1 MKFIYFFIMI
11 AFLSAELNAQGLI
24 AGTYHSDGTITD
36 NNGKVI
42 RKSYADRYQEALDR
56 FNNGEEIEDWPT
68 VKKNKKG
75 KTFGK
80 KGFFGEKILEEGAP
94 LLAIDKVSGS
104 KDEILNNIAKQN
116 GYVNED
122 ILKLSLVANSSDEFK
137 IENNIS
143 DETFEALNNSYQKLV
158 EAGILGENLS
168 DFDDLSSL
176 ISNAGIDPDT
186 GNAILA
192 PDDGIVTGGLV
203 SDEDIQI
210 EGIDPGASLAEIA
223 ESLDLDSSL
232 VTSRAMAET
241 LSEVADSVS
250 NDVTSTGDQI
260 CLQQLIKIQVVHR
273 YHLVN
278 NYYLYRN

>member
-1 MKFIYFFIMI
+1 MKINLFFII
-11 AFLSAELNAQGLI
+11 ITFLSVELNAQGLI
-24 AGTYHSDGTITD
+24 AGTYHSDGSITD

-42 RKSYADRYQEALDR
+42 RKSYADRYQEALEK

-122 ILKLSLVANSSDEFK
+122 ILKLSLVANSSEEFK

-158 EAGILGENLS
+158 EAGILGEDLS

-176 ISNAGIDPDT
+176 ISNAGIDPET
-186 GNAILA
+186 GNAILV
-192 PDDGIVTGGLV
+192 PDDGIVNGGLV
-203 SDEDIQI
+203 NDKDIQI
-210 EGIDPGASLAEIA
+210 KGIDPGASLAEIA

-232 VTSRAMAET
+232 VTSKAMAET
-241 LSEVADSVS
+241 LSAVSDSVS
-250 NDVTSTGDQI
+250 NDVSSTADPNMSPAIDPNTGKAP
-260 CLQQLIKIQVVHR
+260 LPPG
-273 YHLVN
+273 
-278 NYYLYRN
+278 

>member
-1 MKFIYFFIMI
+1 MKLIYFFIMI
-11 AFLSAELNAQGLI
+11 TFLSFELNAQGLI
-24 AGTYHSDGTITD
+24 AGTYHSDGSITD

-42 RKSYADRYQEALDR
+42 RKSYADRYQDALDK

-80 KGFFGEKILEEGAP
+80 KGFFGENILEEGAP

-122 ILKLSLVANSSDEFK
+122 ILKLSLVANSSEEFK

-143 DETFEALNNSYQKLV
+143 NEAFEALNNSYQKLV
-158 EAGILGENLS
+158 AAGILGENFS

-176 ISNAGIDPDT
+176 ISNTGIDPET

-203 SDEDIQI
+203 NDEDIQI

-232 VTSRAMAET
+232 VTSKAMAET
-241 LSEVADSVS
+241 LSAVSDSVS
-250 NDVTSTGDQI
+250 NDVSSTADPNMSPAIDPNTGNAP
-260 CLQQLIKIQVVHR
+260 LPPG
-273 YHLVN
+273 
-278 NYYLYRN
+278 

>member
-1 MKFIYFFIMI
+1 MKINLILI
-11 AFLSAELNAQGLI
+11 IITFLSFELNAQGLI
-24 AGTYHSDGTITD
+24 AGTYHSDGSITD

-42 RKSYADRYQEALDR
+42 RESYADRYQEALDK

-75 KTFGK
+75 KIFGK

-116 GYVNED
+116 GYLNED
-122 ILKLSLVANSSDEFK
+122 ILKLSLVANSSEEFK

-158 EAGILGENLS
+158 EAGILGENFS

-176 ISNAGIDPDT
+176 ISNAGIDPET

-203 SDEDIQI
+203 NDEDIQI

-223 ESLDLDSSL
+223 ESLDLDPSL
-232 VTSRAMAET
+232 VTSNAMAET
-241 LSEVADSVS
+241 LSAVSDSVS
-250 NDVTSTGDQI
+250 NDVNSTADPNMSPAIDPNTGNAP
-260 CLQQLIKIQVVHR
+260 LPPG
-273 YHLVN
+273 
-278 NYYLYRN
+278 

>member
-1 MKFIYFFIMI
+1 MKINLIFIIVT
-11 AFLSAELNAQGLI
+11 FLSFELNAQGLI
-24 AGTYHSDGTITD
+24 AGTYHSDGSITD

-42 RKSYADRYQEALDR
+42 RKSYADRYQDALDK

-80 KGFFGEKILEEGAP
+80 KGFFGENILEEGAP

-122 ILKLSLVANSSDEFK
+122 ILKLSLVVNSSKEFK

-143 DETFEALNNSYQKLV
+143 NETFEALNNSYQKLV
-158 EAGILGENLS
+158 AAGILGENLS

-176 ISNAGIDPDT
+176 ISNAGIDPET

-192 PDDGIVTGGLV
+192 PDDGLVTGGLV
-203 SDEDIQI
+203 NDEDIQI
-210 EGIDPGASLAEIA
+210 EGIDPEASLAEIA

-232 VTSRAMAET
+232 VTSKAMAET
-241 LSEVADSVS
+241 LSAVSDSVS
-250 NDVTSTGDQI
+250 NDVSSTVDPNMSPAIDPNTGNAP
-260 CLQQLIKIQVVHR
+260 LPPG
-273 YHLVN
+273 
-278 NYYLYRN
+278 

>member
-1 MKFIYFFIMI
+1 MKINLIFIII
-11 AFLSAELNAQGLI
+11 TFLSVELNAQGLI
-24 AGTYHSDGTITD
+24 AGTYHSDGSITD

-42 RKSYADRYQEALDR
+42 RKSYADRYQEALEK

-122 ILKLSLVANSSDEFK
+122 ILKLSLVVNSSKEFK

-143 DETFEALNNSYQKLV
+143 NETFEALNNSYQKLV
-158 EAGILGENLS
+158 AAGIFGENLS

-176 ISNAGIDPDT
+176 ISNAGIDPET

-192 PDDGIVTGGLV
+192 PDDGLVTGGLV
-203 SDEDIQI
+203 NDEDIQI

-232 VTSRAMAET
+232 VTSKAMAET
-241 LSEVADSVS
+241 LSAVSDSVS
-250 NDVTSTGDQI
+250 NDVSSTADPNMSPAIDPNTGNAP
-260 CLQQLIKIQVVHR
+260 LPPG
-273 YHLVN
+273 
-278 NYYLYRN
+278 

>member
-1 MKFIYFFIMI
+1 MKINLIFIII
-11 AFLSAELNAQGLI
+11 TFLSFELNAQGLI
-24 AGTYHSDGTITD
+24 AGTYHSDGSITD

-42 RKSYADRYQEALDR
+42 RKSYADRYQEALEK

-116 GYVNED
+116 GYMNED
-122 ILKLSLVANSSDEFK
+122 ILKLSLVANSSEEFK

-158 EAGILGENLS
+158 AAGILGENLS

-176 ISNAGIDPDT
+176 ISNAGIDPET

-203 SDEDIQI
+203 NDEDIQI

-232 VTSRAMAET
+232 VTSKAMAET
-241 LSEVADSVS
+241 LSAVSDSVS
-250 NDVTSTGDQI
+250 NDVSSTADPNMSPAIDPNTGNAP
-260 CLQQLIKIQVVHR
+260 LPPG
-273 YHLVN
+273 
-278 NYYLYRN
+278 

>member
-11 AFLSAELNAQGLI
+11 IFLNAELNAQGLI

-143 DETFEALNNSYQKLV
+143 DETFNALNNSYQKLV

-250 NDVTSTGDQI
+250 NDVSSTGDSNMSPAI
-260 CLQQLIKIQVVHR
+260 DPNTGSAPLPPG
-273 YHLVN
+273 
-278 NYYLYRN
+278 

>member
-1 MKFIYFFIMI
+1 MKLIYFFIMI
-11 AFLSAELNAQGLI
+11 TFLSFELNAQGLI
-24 AGTYHSDGTITD
+24 AGTYHSDGSITD

-42 RKSYADRYQEALDR
+42 RKSYADRYQEALDK

-80 KGFFGEKILEEGAP
+80 KGFFGENILEEGAP

-122 ILKLSLVANSSDEFK
+122 ILKLSLVANSSEEFK

-143 DETFEALNNSYQKLV
+143 NEAFEALNNSYQKLV
-158 EAGILGENLS
+158 AAGILGENFS

-176 ISNAGIDPDT
+176 ISNTGIDPET

-203 SDEDIQI
+203 NDEDIQI

-232 VTSRAMAET
+232 VTSKAMAET
-241 LSEVADSVS
+241 LSAVANEVS
-250 NDVTSTGDQI
+250 NDVGSEDPNTGPAIDPNTGSAP
-260 CLQQLIKIQVVHR
+260 LPAE
-273 YHLVN
+273 
-278 NYYLYRN
+278 

>member
-1 MKFIYFFIMI
+1 MKINLIFIII
-11 AFLSAELNAQGLI
+11 TFLSVELNAQGLI
-24 AGTYHSDGTITD
+24 AGTYHSDGSITD

-42 RKSYADRYQEALDR
+42 RKSYADRYQDALDK

-94 LLAIDKVSGS
+94 LLTIDKVSGS

-122 ILKLSLVANSSDEFK
+122 ILKLSLVVNSSKEFK

-143 DETFEALNNSYQKLV
+143 NETFEALNNSYQKLV
-158 EAGILGENLS
+158 AAGILGENLS

-192 PDDGIVTGGLV
+192 PDDGLVTGGLV
-203 SDEDIQI
+203 NDEDIQI

-232 VTSRAMAET
+232 VTSKAMAET
-241 LSEVADSVS
+241 LSAVSDSVS
-250 NDVTSTGDQI
+250 NDVSSTADPNMSPAIDPNTGNAP
-260 CLQQLIKIQVVHR
+260 LPPG
-273 YHLVN
+273 
-278 NYYLYRN
+278 

>member
-1 MKFIYFFIMI
+1 MKLIYFFII
-11 AFLSAELNAQGLI
+11 ITFLSFELNAQGLI
-24 AGTYHSDGTITD
+24 AGTYHSDGSITD

-42 RKSYADRYQEALDR
+42 RKSYADRYQEALDK

-80 KGFFGEKILEEGAP
+80 KGFFGENILEEGAP

-122 ILKLSLVANSSDEFK
+122 ILKLSLVANSSEEFK

-143 DETFEALNNSYQKLV
+143 KETFEALNNSYQKLV

-176 ISNAGIDPDT
+176 ISNAGIDPET

-203 SDEDIQI
+203 NDEDIQI

-232 VTSRAMAET
+232 VTSKAMAET
-241 LSEVADSVS
+241 LSAVSDSVS
-250 NDVTSTGDQI
+250 NDVNSTADPNMSPAIDPNTGNAP
-260 CLQQLIKIQVVHR
+260 LPPG
-273 YHLVN
+273 
-278 NYYLYRN
+278 

>member
-1 MKFIYFFIMI
+1 MKINLFFII
-11 AFLSAELNAQGLI
+11 ITFLSVELNAQGLI
-24 AGTYHSDGTITD
+24 AGTYHSDGSITD

-42 RKSYADRYQEALDR
+42 RKSYADRYQDALDK
-56 FNNGEEIEDWPT
+56 FNNGEEIKDWPI

-80 KGFFGEKILEEGAP
+80 KGFFGDKILEEGAP

-122 ILKLSLVANSSDEFK
+122 ILKLSLVANSSKEFK

-143 DETFEALNNSYQKLV
+143 NETFEALNNSYQKLV
-158 EAGILGENLS
+158 AAGILGQNLS
-168 DFDDLSSL
+168 EFDDLSSL
-176 ISNAGIDPDT
+176 ISNAGIDPET

-203 SDEDIQI
+203 NDEDIQI

-232 VTSRAMAET
+232 VTSNAMAET
-241 LSEVADSVS
+241 LSAVSDSVA
-250 NDVTSTGDQI
+250 NDVNSTADPNMSPAIDPNTGNAP
-260 CLQQLIKIQVVHR
+260 LPPG
-273 YHLVN
+273 
-278 NYYLYRN
+278 

>member
-1 MKFIYFFIMI
+1 MKINLIFIII
-11 AFLSAELNAQGLI
+11 TFLSVELNAQGLI
-24 AGTYHSDGTITD
+24 AGTYHSDGSITD

-42 RKSYADRYQEALDR
+42 RKSYADRYQQALNK

-80 KGFFGEKILEEGAP
+80 KGFFGENILEEGAP

-122 ILKLSLVANSSDEFK
+122 ILKLSLVANSSEEFK

-143 DETFEALNNSYQKLV
+143 NETFEALNNSYQKLV
-158 EAGILGENLS
+158 AAGILGENLS

-176 ISNAGIDPDT
+176 ISNAGIDPET

-203 SDEDIQI
+203 NDEDIQI

-232 VTSRAMAET
+232 VTSKAMAET
-241 LSEVADSVS
+241 LSAVSDSVS
-250 NDVTSTGDQI
+250 NDVNSTADPNMSPAIDPNTGNAP
-260 CLQQLIKIQVVHR
+260 LPPG
-273 YHLVN
+273 
-278 NYYLYRN
+278 

>member
-1 MKFIYFFIMI
+1 MFTIII
-11 AFLSAELNAQGLI
+11 TFLSVELNAQGLI
-24 AGTYHSDGTITD
+24 AGTYHSDGSITD

-42 RKSYADRYQEALDR
+42 RKSYADRYQEALDK

-80 KGFFGEKILEEGAP
+80 KGFFGENILEEGAP

-122 ILKLSLVANSSDEFK
+122 ILKLSLVVNSSKEFK

-143 DETFEALNNSYQKLV
+143 NETFEALNNSYQELV
-158 EAGILGENLS
+158 AAGILGENLS

-176 ISNAGIDPDT
+176 ISNAGIDPET

-192 PDDGIVTGGLV
+192 PDDGLVTGGLV
-203 SDEDIQI
+203 NDEDIQI

-232 VTSRAMAET
+232 VTSKAMAET
-241 LSEVADSVS
+241 LSAVSDSVS
-250 NDVTSTGDQI
+250 NDVSSTADPNMSPAIDPNTGNAP
-260 CLQQLIKIQVVHR
+260 LPPG
-273 YHLVN
+273 
-278 NYYLYRN
+278 

>member
-1 MKFIYFFIMI
+1 MKINLIFIII
-11 AFLSAELNAQGLI
+11 TFLSVELNAQGLI
-24 AGTYHSDGTITD
+24 AGTYHSDGSITD

-42 RKSYADRYQEALDR
+42 RKSYADRYQDALDK

-80 KGFFGEKILEEGAP
+80 KGFFGENILEEGAP

-122 ILKLSLVANSSDEFK
+122 ILKLSLVANSSKEFK

-143 DETFEALNNSYQKLV
+143 NETFEALNNSYQKLV
-158 EAGILGENLS
+158 AAGILGENLS

-176 ISNAGIDPDT
+176 ISNAGIDPET

-203 SDEDIQI
+203 NDEDIQI

-232 VTSRAMAET
+232 VTSKAMAET
-241 LSEVADSVS
+241 LSAVSDSVS
-250 NDVTSTGDQI
+250 NDVNSTADPNMSPAIDPNTGNAP
-260 CLQQLIKIQVVHR
+260 LPPG
-273 YHLVN
+273 
-278 NYYLYRN
+278 

>member
-1 MKFIYFFIMI
+1 MKINLIFIII
-11 AFLSAELNAQGLI
+11 TFLSVELNAQGLI
-24 AGTYHSDGTITD
+24 AGTYHSDGSITD

-42 RKSYADRYQEALDR
+42 RKSYADRYQDALDK

-122 ILKLSLVANSSDEFK
+122 ILKLSLVVNSSKEFK

-143 DETFEALNNSYQKLV
+143 NETFEALNNSYQELV
-158 EAGILGENLS
+158 AAGILGENLS

-176 ISNAGIDPDT
+176 ISNAGIDPET

-192 PDDGIVTGGLV
+192 PDDGLVTGGLV
-203 SDEDIQI
+203 NDEDIQI

-232 VTSRAMAET
+232 VTSKAMAET
-241 LSEVADSVS
+241 LSAVSDSVS
-250 NDVTSTGDQI
+250 NDVSSTADPNMSPAIDPNTGNAP
-260 CLQQLIKIQVVHR
+260 LPPG
-273 YHLVN
+273 
-278 NYYLYRN
+278 

>member
-1 MKFIYFFIMI
+1 MKINLIVI
-11 AFLSAELNAQGLI
+11 IITFLSFELNAQGLI
-24 AGTYHSDGTITD
+24 AGTYHSDGSITD

-42 RKSYADRYQEALDR
+42 RKSYADRYQDALDK

-122 ILKLSLVANSSDEFK
+122 ILKLSLVVNSSKEFK

-143 DETFEALNNSYQKLV
+143 NETFEALNNSYQKLV
-158 EAGILGENLS
+158 AAGILGENLS

-176 ISNAGIDPDT
+176 ISNAGIDPET

-192 PDDGIVTGGLV
+192 PDDGLVTGGLV
-203 SDEDIQI
+203 NDEDIQI

-232 VTSRAMAET
+232 VTSKAMAET
-241 LSEVADSVS
+241 LSAVSDSVS
-250 NDVTSTGDQI
+250 NDVSSTADPNMSPAIDPNTGNAP
-260 CLQQLIKIQVVHR
+260 LPPG
-273 YHLVN
+273 
-278 NYYLYRN
+278 

>member
-1 MKFIYFFIMI
+1 MKLIYFSII
-11 AFLSAELNAQGLI
+11 ITFLSFELSAQGLI
-24 AGTYHSDGTITD
+24 AGTYHSDGSITD

-42 RKSYADRYQEALDR
+42 RKSYADRYQEALDK

-122 ILKLSLVANSSDEFK
+122 ILKLSLVANSSEEFK

-143 DETFEALNNSYQKLV
+143 NKTFEALNNSYQRLV
-158 EAGILGENLS
+158 AAGILGENLS

-176 ISNAGIDPDT
+176 ISNAGIDPET

-203 SDEDIQI
+203 NDEDIQI

-232 VTSRAMAET
+232 VTSKAMAET
-241 LSEVADSVS
+241 LSAVSESVS
-250 NDVTSTGDQI
+250 NDITSSEDSNISPAIDANTGNAP
-260 CLQQLIKIQVVHR
+260 LPPG
-273 YHLVN
+273 
-278 NYYLYRN
+278 

>member
-1 MKFIYFFIMI
+1 MKINLIFIII
-11 AFLSAELNAQGLI
+11 TFLSFELNAQGLI
-24 AGTYHSDGTITD
+24 AGTYHSDGSITD

-42 RKSYADRYQEALDR
+42 RKSYADRYQEALDK

-80 KGFFGEKILEEGAP
+80 KGFFGENILEEGAP

-122 ILKLSLVANSSDEFK
+122 ILKLSLVANSSKEFK

-143 DETFEALNNSYQKLV
+143 NETFEALNNSYQKLV
-158 EAGILGENLS
+158 AAGILGENFS

-176 ISNAGIDPDT
+176 ISNAGIDPET

-203 SDEDIQI
+203 NDEDIQI

-232 VTSRAMAET
+232 VTSKAMAET
-241 LSEVADSVS
+241 LSAVSDSVS
-250 NDVTSTGDQI
+250 NDVNSTADPNMSPAIDPNTGNAP
-260 CLQQLIKIQVVHR
+260 LPPG
-273 YHLVN
+273 
-278 NYYLYRN
+278 